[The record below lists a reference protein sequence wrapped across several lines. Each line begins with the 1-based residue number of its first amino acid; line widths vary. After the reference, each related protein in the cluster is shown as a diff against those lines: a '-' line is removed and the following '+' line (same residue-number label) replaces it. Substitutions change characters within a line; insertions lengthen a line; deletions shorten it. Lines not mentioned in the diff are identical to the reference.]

1 MRRLKFLFVAA
12 LTAGCLLFGGSALSA
27 QAATDYYYIGGM
39 TAGFSLSAG
48 GVEIV
53 GFKEVVS
60 DQGAFCPA
68 TEAGMRTGDLIVAVD
83 GIHTR
88 SIEELNAA
96 FARSKG
102 KCVRITLKREGEH
115 AEIDVTPVREKNS
128 EKYKIGILIRDTLSG
143 IGTVTY
149 IEKDSL
155 RFGALGHAICAEDR
169 TALTIAD
176 SSVYLCSI
184 VSVNRGERGKAGE
197 LRGLFMNDSRLG
209 AADKVCATGLYGKF
223 ADGYDFSAAEAVEA
237 APLSEAT
244 IGKAIIYST
253 VDGVTPEA
261 YEIAIAKVDANNRDN
276 KNFVIKVTDERLLA
290 ETGGIV
296 QGMSGSPIIQNGK
309 LIGAVT
315 HVFLNDP
322 TRGYG
327 IGIEKMIGN

>member
-60 DQGAFCPA
+60 EQGAFCPA

-155 RFGALGHAICAEDR
+155 RFGALGHAVCAEDR

-209 AADKVCATGLYGKF
+209 AADKVCARRDYTANSRTGTTFPPQKPSRLRRFRRRRSGRRSSTPRWT
-223 ADGYDFSAAEAVEA
+223 ALRPRRMRLPSRRWT
-237 APLSEAT
+237 PITAT
-244 IGKAIIYST
+244 IKTS
-253 VDGVTPEA
+253 
-261 YEIAIAKVDANNRDN
+261 
-276 KNFVIKVTDERLLA
+276 
-290 ETGGIV
+290 
-296 QGMSGSPIIQNGK
+296 
-309 LIGAVT
+309 
-315 HVFLNDP
+315 
-322 TRGYG
+322 
-327 IGIEKMIGN
+327 